1 MARPAKQ
8 GLDYY
13 PLDVDFLQDIKV
25 RRLLRAHG
33 AQAIAVIINI
43 YSQIYKDEGYY
54 LAWSPDREFWT
65 ADELDL
71 EEGEVAAVLSEAL
84 AVNLFDAAIFEQ
96 YGVLTSAGIQARFF
110 GAAGR
115 RKRVSYRD
123 EFILIDLEP
132 FPNAIIDDTNRV
144 SANRNRVNVDIN
156 PENVDRNPTQ
166 AGTGRIN
173 VDRNKTTPTKDTE
186 KAKLTPKSTA
196 AQREENRVNVDR
208 NRVNVYTNP
217 VSAHINPE
225 NVYNN
230 QQSKDKDKDKDKTHT
245 LSDKSDR
252 EGESSH
258 VEDKAPRKRKPTLQ
272 EQRFNLFWE
281 EYPKKIGKQAALKR
295 WLKLKPD
302 PQLFDKIIQAVKEQR
317 GSHQWTK
324 DPKGEFIPGPA
335 RWLNEG
341 RWDDVLPTAS
351 PGRPFQSRNTPVRD
365 NRWWP
370 SEDSREPGPDYE
382 VPTLRVGKEKRADY
396 DTRMPRLEEDTEPPE
411 EDSP

>member
-1 MARPAKQ
+1 MARGRFLEKDISLNEKVDKLSDDTARLLYTWLIPH
-8 GLDYY
+8 LDYEGKMY
-13 PLDVDFLQDIKV
+13 ADPIVFRSIV
-25 RRLLRAHG
+25 VPRRNISLKKIEKYLKEFEKCGLIFRYFVENNCYLICKNFEKHQPGLRKDRESE
-33 AQAIAVIINI
+33 
-43 YSQIYKDEGYY
+43 SQI
-54 LAWSPDREFWT
+54 PPVP
-65 ADELDL
+65 AD
-71 EEGEVAAVLSEAL
+71 
-84 AVNLFDAAIFEQ
+84 F
-96 YGVLTSAGIQARFF
+96 
-110 GAAGR
+110 
-115 RKRVSYRD
+115 
-123 EFILIDLEP
+123 
-132 FPNAIIDDTNRV
+132 
-144 SANRNRVNVDIN
+144 
-156 PENVDRNPTQ
+156 
-166 AGTGRIN
+166 
-173 VDRNKTTPTKDTE
+173 
-186 KAKLTPKSTA
+186 KAKTASSTPDLIRNNSGVTP
-196 AQREENRVNVDR
+196 AQVKVK
-208 NRVNVYTNP
+208 V
-217 VSAHINPE
+217 
-225 NVYNN
+225 
-230 QQSKDKDKDKDKTHT
+230 KDKVKDKDKTHT